1 MIRESIWGVK
11 RKEKVEIE
19 TRWLPLTLR
28 HSCSL
33 IPAPSP
39 DWQPAWGEERKNRKQ
54 EHLKDNNRVCAT
66 TVVHKINRK
75 LSICVLQNDSK
86 RPSGSRSGDTCWI
99 PGLCFMFTDSEIERV
114 EPRSQANGPL
124 DPGGGG
130 TLLTLKFCPLKSL
143 NHSKTTP
150 TPLAQLDHGTC
161 TFMHVQNERWPG
173 GEHTQTHH
181 TCTHAEKKWF
191 LREHFCIAW
200 QVSTNEMLEGAST
213 HQCLKSRKEEKHNV

>member
-1 MIRESIWGVK
+1 MY
-11 RKEKVEIE
+11 
-19 TRWLPLTLR
+19 T
-28 HSCSL
+28 
-33 IPAPSP
+33 
-39 DWQPAWGEERKNRKQ
+39 
-54 EHLKDNNRVCAT
+54 T

-99 PGLCFMFTDSEIERV
+99 PCLCFMFTDSEIERV

-124 DPGGGG
+124 GPGGKK

-143 NHSKTTP
+143 NRSKTKPP

-173 GEHTQTHH
+173 GNTHTHVNLSYVH
-181 TCTHAEKKWF
+181 TRRERRF
-191 LREHFCIAW
+191 LRDHFCIAW
-200 QVSTNEMLEGAST
+200 QVSTNEMLEGASS
-213 HQCLKSRKEEKHNV
+213 HQCLKSMKKEKHNVLHDRAAGCRW